1 MLSPFYRGFSFGRC
15 SSSTTFKEAVDFLI
29 LDLSFAGAPVMKR
42 GKIVPHYSAKIRSL
56 MEVRDIPI
64 QLDLNL
70 GTAEATAWGCDL
82 THGYVVLNVSDN

>member
-1 MLSPFYRGFSFGRC
+1 
-15 SSSTTFKEAVDFLI
+15 
-29 LDLSFAGAPVMKR
+29 MKR
-42 GKIVPHYSAKIRSL
+42 GKIVPHYSAKVRSL